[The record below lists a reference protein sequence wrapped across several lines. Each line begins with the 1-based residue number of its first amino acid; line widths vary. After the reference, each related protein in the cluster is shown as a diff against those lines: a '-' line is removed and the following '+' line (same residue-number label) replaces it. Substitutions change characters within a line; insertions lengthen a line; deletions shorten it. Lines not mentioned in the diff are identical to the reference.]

1 MLFTHAKAALA
12 LILLA
17 GFTAFGTGS
26 AAAEPA
32 ASAWVETDFTRVR
45 LISATETTGA
55 RRDLR
60 GGLQFSLKPG
70 WKVYWRSPGDAGFP
84 PTIDWSRSGNLNTA
98 ALSWPVPERFSILGF
113 ETLGYKNEVVLPI
126 AIAAAGAGTV
136 ELKAE
141 VKYLACAEICI
152 PMQASLALT
161 LPDGP
166 TTPSRHAHL
175 INRYAATVP
184 GDGKAQGLSVE
195 SLSWRQVGE
204 RQMLRVTAL
213 GAQPFTAPDVFV
225 EGALGLSYSKPTPV
239 RGGDK
244 RRAILD
250 VVVNGVDDLNDAA
263 GKTLDDRTF
272 TVTVVDGRRAVERR
286 LAAVAGVGDI
296 PATSP
301 ARSFA
306 AILLFALLGGLIL
319 NLMPCVLPVLSLKL
333 MSLVK
338 LGGGEA
344 RHVRFGFLASA
355 GGIVAAFM
363 ALAGAL
369 IAVKAGG
376 GAIGWGI
383 QFQQPAFLIA
393 MTLLV
398 AVFACNMWGF
408 FEFRLPGA
416 IADLGGSVGSA
427 NHLGSHFLQGA
438 FATLLAT
445 PCSAP
450 FLGTAVGFA
459 LAGGTGDILA
469 VFAALGVGLALPY
482 LAVALFPGF
491 AKRLPAPGPWMI
503 KLKVVLGLALAATG
517 VWLLSVL
524 TVSAGVN
531 AAALVAAVA
540 VIICAALYV
549 AHKPGGRGLKI
560 SAPALAVAA
569 VAAFAAPAWVPTASS
584 EPTARDHR
592 WQAFDAAAIPRLLAD
607 GRVVFVDVTAD
618 WCITC
623 LANKGLVLDRGE
635 ARQRLAEAGV
645 VIMQADWTLPD
656 DAIARYLASFGR
668 YGIPFNVVYGPNA
681 PDGIVLPELL
691 STGAVLA
698 ALDRA
703 GPPAIATAVK

>member
-1 MLFTHAKAALA
+1 MHFKHSITGLA
-12 LILLA
+12 LIVLA
-17 GFTAFGTGS
+17 AFTAS
-26 AAAEPA
+26 DAAAESA
-32 ASAWVETDFTRVR
+32 ASAWVESDFSSVR
-45 LISATETTGA
+45 LISATETTGG
-55 RRDLR
+55 RRDLQA
-60 GGLQFSLKPG
+60 GLEFKLKPG

-84 PTIDWSRSGNLNTA
+84 PTIDWSGSGNLKTA
-98 ALSWPVPERFSILGF
+98 ALSWPLPERFSVLGF
-113 ETLGYKNEVVLPI
+113 ETLGYKKQVVLPI
-126 AIAAAGAGTV
+126 AVTAAGDGGV
-136 ELKAE
+136 DLKAE

-152 PMQASLALT
+152 PLDASLALK
-161 LPDGP
+161 LPDGA
-166 TTPSRHAHL
+166 TRPSGYAHL

-195 SLSWRQVGE
+195 SLSWRRDGK
-204 RQMLRVTAL
+204 RQMLQVTAR
-213 GAQPFTAPDVFV
+213 GAQPFTAPDAFI
-225 EGALGLSYSKPTPV
+225 EGPPGLSYSKPAV
-239 RGGDK
+239 RLGDG
-244 RRAILD
+244 RAVLD
-250 VVVNGVDDLNDAA
+250 IAVNGVEF
-263 GKTLDDRTF
+263 LDDATGKSLDGRTF
-272 TVTVVDGRRAVERR
+272 TVTVVDGRRAVEGK
-286 LAAVAGVGDI
+286 LTAVGGVADG
-296 PATSP
+296 ATTMP
-301 ARSFA
+301 GRSLTTV
-306 AILLFALLGGLIL
+306 LLLALLGGLIL

-338 LGGGEA
+338 LGGGDA
-344 RHVRFGFLASA
+344 RHVRLGFLASA

-383 QFQQPAFLIA
+383 QFQQPAFIIA
-393 MTLLV
+393 LTLLV

-416 IADLGGSVGSA
+416 VADFGGSVGSG

-459 LAGGTGDILA
+459 LAGGTSDILA
-469 VFAALGVGLALPY
+469 VFAALGIGLALPY
-482 LAVALFPGF
+482 LAVALFPGI

-524 TVSAGVN
+524 TASAGVN
-531 AAALVAAVA
+531 AAGLVGAIALL
-540 VIICAALYV
+540 ICLALYV
-549 AHKPGGRGLKI
+549 AHKPGGRGLKM
-560 SAPALAVAA
+560 SVPALAIAA
-569 VAAFAAPAWVPTASS
+569 FVAFAAPALISTAPT

-592 WQAFDAAAIPRLLAD
+592 WQAFDEAAIPRLVAE
-607 GRVVFVDVTAD
+607 GKVVFVDVTAD

-635 ARQRLAEAGV
+635 ARRRLAGAGV

-656 DAIARYLASFGR
+656 DGIARYLARFGR
-668 YGIPFNVVYGPNA
+668 FGIPFNVVYGPNA
-681 PDGIVLPELL
+681 PAGIVLPELL
-691 STGAVLA
+691 STSAVLS
-698 ALDRA
+698 ALDGA
-703 GPPAIATAVK
+703 GPPVLATAQK